1 MKNRKKIAILYVL
14 FFLFFNFIRP
24 KVIIHSPENTSTE
37 ISAVMDVFDKE
48 YNEDVS
54 IWYVNKIKNST
65 SDYSLLN
72 KETVII
78 NYPLLYDIKGSKN
91 FIIMYYMGKNED
103 ELKSL
108 HRFFV
113 NAGLLYFWRIE
124 VFLQDNG
131 EIQKSYMYKYPWSHK
146 QFFNI
151 SES

>member
-1 MKNRKKIAILYVL
+1 MTKRKSIIIFTILF

-24 KVIIHSPENTSTE
+24 KVIIHSPENNPTE
-37 ISAVMDVFDKE
+37 VSVVMDVFDKE

-54 IWYVNKIKNST
+54 I
-65 SDYSLLN
+65 YSLLN

-78 NYPLLYDIKGSKN
+78 NYPLLYDIKESKN

-103 ELKSL
+103 ELKTL

-113 NAGLLYFWRIE
+113 NADLLYFWRIE

-131 EIQKSYMYKYPWSHK
+131 EIQKKSYMYKYPWSHK
-146 QFFNI
+146 QFFYI

>member
-1 MKNRKKIAILYVL
+1 MTKRIIIFTILF

-24 KVIIHSPENTSTE
+24 KVIIHSPENNSTE

-65 SDYSLLN
+65 SNYSLLN

-108 HRFFV
+108 HRFFI

-124 VFLQDNG
+124 VFLHDNG